1 MGTTAAIVGASGY
14 AGGELVRLV
23 LGHPSLELGPLVA
36 GSSAGRD
43 ITELHPQF
51 PQLAGTPIG
60 SVESFLGGFERN
72 GLQVPDVVFLALPH
86 GESGRIAAA
95 LPDSTV

>member
-1 MGTTAAIVGASGY
+1 MYRIAAMGTTAAIVGASGY

-23 LGHPSLELGPLVA
+23 LGHPSLELGPLIA

-43 ITELHPQF
+43 LVEFHPQF
-51 PQLAGTPIG
+51 PTLAGQTLG
-60 SVESFLGGFERN
+60 SVDDLLGDPSG
-72 GLQVPDVVFLALPH
+72 VDVVFLALPH

-95 LPDSTV
+95 LPR